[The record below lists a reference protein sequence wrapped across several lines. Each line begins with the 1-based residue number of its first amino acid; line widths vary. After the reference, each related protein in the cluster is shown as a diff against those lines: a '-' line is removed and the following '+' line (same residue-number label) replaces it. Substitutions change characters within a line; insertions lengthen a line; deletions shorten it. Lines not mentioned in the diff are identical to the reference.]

1 MPINAGILRE
11 DEFVYFLD
19 GKKAK
24 SISKNLQSMMERLFG
39 IVDSEKKISCVK
51 TQDYIKPDII
61 ITHRKIEKAVSIKSS
76 SSHVMHNEQIK
87 TFILFLRSL
96 GISTK
101 TQQTIL
107 LYQYGDGTMD
117 GTGTKRHCSSEVQ
130 ELLKD
135 RIKEANDELNDSKD
149 IIKAAINRVIFDG
162 VVPEARK
169 ADAIYH
175 GDVKKGVVVTREQMM
190 KHIDKKEKEDWYY
203 TRVLHIGPLILTP
216 AARYVDRPEKDG
228 KKRHIIEC
236 IWTKFAEDMEYIS
249 MRYTYYSSPF
259 LWKKQ

>member
-1 MPINAGILRE
+1 MINSGILRE
-11 DEFVYFLD
+11 DEFVYFLN
-19 GKKAK
+19 GKKGK
-24 SISKNLQSMMERLFG
+24 ELSSNLTSMMERLFG
-39 IVDSEKKISCVK
+39 IIDPEKKISCQK

-61 ITHRKIEKAVSIKSS
+61 IRHRRIEKAVSIKSS
-76 SSHVMHNEQIK
+76 TSHVMHNEQIK

-96 GISTK
+96 GVTSK

-117 GTGTKRHCSSEVQ
+117 GTGKKRHTGQ
-130 ELLKD
+130 EMQEIMKD
-135 RIKEANDELNDSKD
+135 RIKEANDELNASKD
-149 IIKAAINRVIFDG
+149 LIKAVIARVIFDG

-175 GDVKKGVVVTREQMM
+175 GDVREGVVVLREQMM
-190 KHIDKKEKEDWYY
+190 KHIDKKEDWYY
-203 TRVLHIGPLILTP
+203 TKVLHIGPIVLTP
-216 AARYVDRPEKDG
+216 GGRYVANPEKDY

-236 IWTKFAEDMEYIS
+236 IWTKFSDDMKYIS
-249 MRYTYYSSPF
+249 NRYTYYSSPF